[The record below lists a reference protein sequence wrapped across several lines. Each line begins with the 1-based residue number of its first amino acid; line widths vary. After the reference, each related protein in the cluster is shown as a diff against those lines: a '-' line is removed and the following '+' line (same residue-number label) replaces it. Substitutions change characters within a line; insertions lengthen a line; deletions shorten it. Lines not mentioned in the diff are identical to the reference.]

1 MNIRKLG
8 RLDNLIESQREKGK
22 LQGATILVEHNG
34 KRVYENHYE
43 PDREDSI
50 YKIFSMTKPITAVA
64 AMILFER
71 GELDL
76 MSKVSDYLPAFAE
89 CKIATPEGIT
99 KAANPITV
107 KDLLNMTSGI
117 VYSGDFGEAE
127 RSMTKIYK
135 EAKTQRQSGILKSN
149 VDVCNKLAEGYL
161 AFEPGS
167 GFRYGHSADIMAG
180 VIEVITGKKYSEFL
194 KKEIFTPLNMED
206 TDFRIDESKAF
217 RQAVLYRRDKTGRVV
232 RAEDDVKRRME
243 MENPTAIPWFEMGG
257 SGLYSTANDYAH
269 FAQML
274 LNKGSYHGKELIGK
288 KTLSFMTTPQLEKS
302 VQEQFWDMNG
312 CLGYNYGNYFRI
324 LTDPAMAA
332 SNGSIGEYGWDG
344 KAGTYFFIDPSEE
357 LSVIYMQQ
365 IEGGC
370 DYSFIRGIRQIVYGD
385 I

>member
-1 MNIRKLG
+1 MNIRKLN
-8 RLDNLIESQREKGK
+8 RLDTLIEKQRESGR
-22 LQGATILVEHNG
+22 LQGATILVEHKG

-64 AMILFER
+64 AMMLYER
-71 GELDL
+71 GDLDL
-76 MSKVSDYLPAFAE
+76 MSKVSDYLPGYGK
-89 CKIATPEGIT
+89 CKVVSSEGIRPAT
-99 KAANPITV
+99 TPIRI

-127 RSMTKIYK
+127 RLMTKIYK
-135 EAKTQRQSGILKSN
+135 EARTQRGSGILKTN
-149 VDVCNKLAEGYL
+149 VDVCNKLAEAGI
-161 AFEPGS
+161 AFEPGEA
-167 GFRYGHSADIMAG
+167 FRYGHSADIMGG
-180 VIEVITGKKYSEFL
+180 VIEVITGMKFSDFL

-206 TDFRIDESKAF
+206 TDFKIGEGKEF
-217 RQAVLYRRDKTGRVV
+217 RQAVLYRRDKTGKVV
-232 RAEDDVKRRME
+232 RAEDDVRRRLE
-243 MENPTAIPWFEMGG
+243 MENPSSDPWFEQGG

-288 KTLSFMTTPQLEKS
+288 KTLEYMVTPQLTPAQRQTLDFEAC
-302 VQEQFWDMNG
+302 V
-312 CLGYNYGNYFRI
+312 GYNYGNYFRI
-324 LTDPAMAA
+324 LTDPAEGC

-344 KAGTYFFIDPSEE
+344 KAGTYFFVDPTEE
-357 LSVIYMQQ
+357 LIFIYMQQ

-370 DYSFIRGIRQIVYGD
+370 DYSFIRGLKQIVYGA

>member
-8 RLDNLIESQREKGK
+8 RLDALIESQREKGK
-22 LQGATILVEHNG
+22 LQGATIVVEHKG

-50 YKIFSMTKPITAVA
+50 YRIFSMTKPITAVA
-64 AMILFER
+64 AMILYER

-76 MSKVSDYLPAFAE
+76 MSKVSDYLPAFE
-89 CKIATPEGIT
+89 GCKVASPEGIY
-99 KAANPITV
+99 KARRPITI

-149 VDVCNKLAEGYL
+149 VDICNKLAEGYL
-161 AFEPGS
+161 AFEPGT
-167 GFRYGHSADIMAG
+167 GYRYGHSADIMGG

-206 TDFRIDESKAF
+206 TGFYIDESKAF
-217 RQAVLYRRDKTGRVV
+217 RQAVLYRRDKSGKVV
-232 RAEDDVKRRME
+232 RAEDDVKRRLE
-243 MENPTAIPWFEMGG
+243 MESPTQLPWFEKGG
-257 SGLYSTANDYAH
+257 DGLYSTANDYAH

-274 LNKGSYHGKELIGK
+274 INKGSYHGKELIGK
-288 KTLSFMTTPQLEKS
+288 KTLDFMTSPQLT
-302 VQEQFWDMNG
+302 QQQFDAFDLES
-312 CLGYNYGNYFRI
+312 CIGYNYGNYFRI
-324 LTDPAMAA
+324 LTDPALAT

-344 KAGTYFFIDPSEE
+344 MAGTYFFVDPTEE
-357 LSVIYMQQ
+357 LILIYMQQ
-365 IEGGC
+365 IDGGC
-370 DYSFIRGIRQIVYGD
+370 DYSFIRGIRQIVYGA